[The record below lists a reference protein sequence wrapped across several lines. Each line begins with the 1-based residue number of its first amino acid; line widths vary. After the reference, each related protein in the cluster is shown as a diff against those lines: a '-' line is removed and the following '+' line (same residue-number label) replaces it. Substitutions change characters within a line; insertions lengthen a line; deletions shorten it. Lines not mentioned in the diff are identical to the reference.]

1 MLKFG
6 ESDDHEKE
14 YLSLHTIY
22 DEKGNVVEEKKMN
35 EGGET
40 EEINTFSYNEDGKL
54 MEHVMHMLLDDV
66 KEVLKNT
73 RDEKGRL
80 IKEQKFYGSEA
91 GEATSYVYND
101 KDSIIEIHQ
110 TDEEGIP
117 VSRELIEY
125 NEKND
130 LVKRT
135 KTDNSGNTL
144 EKTEIIYDE
153 KGNVAAKVD
162 YSGSDNFLNKTDYT
176 YNEKN
181 NPVSAVQRNEN
192 GKLIE
197 SITYAYDESG
207 NIIEK
212 DIRDFHPRKL
222 IFKYDEKNHCI
233 EEEIYDQH
241 GQLSSKSIY
250 EYDEYG
256 NVISESNY
264 NMDINRMNR
273 DHNAGHR
280 YEYEYAP
287 E

>member
-6 ESDDHEKE
+6 EANSHEKE
-14 YLSLHTIY
+14 YLSLQTIY
-22 DEKGNVVEEKKMN
+22 DEKGNVVEEKKLN
-35 EGGET
+35 QDGET
-40 EEINTFSYNEDGKL
+40 EEINTFSYNDESKL
-54 MEHVMHMLLDDV
+54 MEHVMHMLMDDV

-80 IKEQKFYGSEA
+80 IKEQKFYGSEP

-101 KDSIIEIHQ
+101 KGSIIEINQ

-117 VSRELIEY
+117 VSKELVEY

-130 LVKRT
+130 LVSRT
-135 KTDNSGNTL
+135 KTDSSGNIL

-153 KGNVAAKVD
+153 NGNVVAKVE
-162 YSGSDNFLNKTDYT
+162 YSGSDNFLNKTEYT

-181 NPVSAVQRNEN
+181 NIISAVQRNET
-192 GKLIE
+192 GKLNE
-197 SITYAYDESG
+197 SITYVYDESG
-207 NIIEK
+207 NVIEK
-212 DIRDFHPRKL
+212 DISDFHPRKIL
-222 IFKYDEKNHCI
+222 FRFDEKNHCI
-233 EEEIYDQH
+233 EEEIYDQN
-241 GQLSSKSIY
+241 GQLSSKDIF

-256 NVISESNY
+256 NMISELNY

-280 YEYEYAP
+280 YEYEYNVD
-287 E
+287 